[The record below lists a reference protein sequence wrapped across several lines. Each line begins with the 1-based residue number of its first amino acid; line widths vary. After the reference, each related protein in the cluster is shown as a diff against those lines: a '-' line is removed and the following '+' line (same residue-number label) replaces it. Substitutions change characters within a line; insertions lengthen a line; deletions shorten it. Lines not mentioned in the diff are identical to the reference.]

1 MNNKRKGF
9 LIGAKFY
16 RHIDGSNI
24 PDIIRLTKIEG
35 ESRFFV
41 NDGGY
46 TTTIDKKD
54 LDEAVK
60 SGEFTKVCSTF
71 FTDSNGHR
79 YESPSKYIRHFKFFN
94 TPINQVWT
102 PTHTIIG
109 DELFIEFK
117 VAVQGFIMTY
127 ENLID
132 NYTLLTPDG
141 MIAMCNASY
150 KDEQTN
156 KMVSAPVITAHK
168 KMENTPY
175 AVCRPDVVNIFVMT
189 NTQYVHLGLSIS
201 QHTLPTGMDIGQFLE
216 AEKATNFKACAY
228 YSDDSLS
235 DIFRAI
241 GSTKKYDVTMK
252 RTYDRFKGTNFILKE
267 NNLFEFAANSG
278 FYDELLVMNG
288 IYKFPFELPLNTN
301 KMNDTLSLV
310 FNKTIRPSKGYE
322 CVDIEYVPYDKTIDL
337 NSIEAD
343 HCVISTGDVKH
354 PKLFVVTYGL
364 AKISID

>member
-1 MNNKRKGF
+1 MNKRKGF

-35 ESRFFV
+35 DRYYFK
-41 NDGGY
+41 DGGY
-46 TTTIDKKD
+46 TTIVDKSD
-54 LDEAVK
+54 MDAAVA
-60 SGEFTKVCSTF
+60 SGEFVKICST
-71 FTDSNGHR
+71 TLRTSDGHL
-79 YESPSKYIRHFKFFN
+79 YESPSEYIRYFKFFN
-94 TPINQVWT
+94 TTITQVWT

-117 VAVQGFIMTY
+117 VEVRGLIMTY
-127 ENLID
+127 DNLID

-141 MIAMCNASY
+141 MITMCNASY

-156 KMVSAPVITAHK
+156 QMVSAPVITAHK

-189 NTQYVHLGLSIS
+189 NSPHVHLGLSIS
-201 QHTLPTGMDIGQFLE
+201 RHTLPTGMNIGQFLE

-252 RTYDRFKGTNFILKE
+252 RTYDRFKDTNFILKE

-354 PKLFVVTYGL
+354 LKLFVVTYGL

>member
-1 MNNKRKGF
+1 MNKRKGF

-35 ESRFFV
+35 DRYYFK
-41 NDGGY
+41 DGGY
-46 TTTIDKKD
+46 TTIVDKSD
-54 LDEAVK
+54 LDAAVA
-60 SGEFTKVCSTF
+60 SREFIKVCST
-71 FTDSNGHR
+71 TLRTSDGHL
-79 YESPSKYIRHFKFFN
+79 YESPSEYIRYFKFFN
-94 TPINQVWT
+94 TAITQVWI

-117 VAVQGFIMTY
+117 VEVRGLIMTY
-127 ENLID
+127 DNLID

-141 MIAMCNASY
+141 MITMCNASY

-156 KMVSAPVITAHK
+156 QMVSAPVITAHK

-175 AVCRPDVVNIFVMT
+175 VVCRPDVVNIFVMT
-189 NTQYVHLGLSIS
+189 NSPHVHLGLSIS
-201 QHTLPTGMDIGQFLE
+201 RHTLPTGMNIGQFLE

-252 RTYDRFKGTNFILKE
+252 RTYDRFKDTNFILKE

>member
-1 MNNKRKGF
+1 MNKRKGF

-35 ESRFFV
+35 DRYYFK
-41 NDGGY
+41 DGGY
-46 TTTIDKKD
+46 TTIVDKSD
-54 LDEAVK
+54 MDAAVA
-60 SGEFTKVCSTF
+60 SGEFAKVCST
-71 FTDSNGHR
+71 TLRTSDGHL
-79 YESPSKYIRHFKFFN
+79 YESPSEYIRYFKFFN
-94 TPINQVWT
+94 TTITQVWT

-117 VAVQGFIMTY
+117 VEVRGLIMTY
-127 ENLID
+127 DNLID

-141 MIAMCNASY
+141 MITMCNASY

-156 KMVSAPVITAHK
+156 QMVSAPVITAHK

-175 AVCRPDVVNIFVMT
+175 VVCRPDVVNIFVMT
-189 NTQYVHLGLSIS
+189 NSPHVHLGLSIS
-201 QHTLPTGMDIGQFLE
+201 RHTLPTGMNIGQFLE

-252 RTYDRFKGTNFILKE
+252 RTYDRFKDTNFILKE

-288 IYKFPFELPLNTN
+288 IYKFTFELPLNTN

>member
-71 FTDSNGHR
+71 FRDSSGRR

-127 ENLID
+127 KNLID

-189 NTQYVHLGLSIS
+189 NSQYVHLGLSIS

-252 RTYDRFKGTNFILKE
+252 RTYDRFKDTNFILKE

-343 HCVISTGDVKH
+343 HCVIASGDVKH

-364 AKISID
+364 AKIPND